1 MTVTKL
7 NSTGTCKQVNSVYFS
22 YHQQMTA
29 NYKGYHLY
37 DIGFYS
43 MTTSKHQTLIERV
56 TNKSYDLKAI
66 DLYHANFNKGIEWS
80 IENEIEYLE
89 HDIEKLQT
97 KRKTKKT
104 LETIDKYTKKI
115 IILQRLLNE

>member
-7 NSTGTCKQVNSVYFS
+7 NSTGTCKQVDGVFFS
-22 YHQQMTA
+22 YNQQMTA

-37 DIGFYS
+37 DSGYYS
-43 MTTSKHQTLIERV
+43 KTTRKHQMKIRIH

-66 DLYHANFNKGIEWS
+66 DLYHADFNKGIEWS
-80 IENEIEYLE
+80 ITNEIECLE
-89 HDIEKLQT
+89 HDIEKLQA